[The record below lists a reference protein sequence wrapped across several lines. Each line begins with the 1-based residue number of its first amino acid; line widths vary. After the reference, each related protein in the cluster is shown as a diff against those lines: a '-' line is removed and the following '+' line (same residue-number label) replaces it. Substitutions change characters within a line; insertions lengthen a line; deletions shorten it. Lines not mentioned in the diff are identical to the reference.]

1 MRNFRQIL
9 PIMIAMI
16 TLSGCVNRKIKAM
29 PIMYSNTNTNTN
41 TEAELLKPFK
51 HSSSSLK
58 ASTTNSSKYAPH
70 GDIAYLAKN
79 QRKLDQDKSLEL
91 VISEY
96 GYTRISIEDERITDV
111 FIFPQEAAGVKIHE
125 QGYLI
130 IAPTLVVINLDEEA
144 QETHHKTQL
153 TITGEH
159 GTTQDFSLRLTGKAP
174 EPVKFVKSNL
184 EQINLTHGD

>member
-1 MRNFRQIL
+1 
-9 PIMIAMI
+9 MIAMI
-16 TLSGCVNRKIKAM
+16 TLSGCANRKIKAM
-29 PIMYSNTNTNTN
+29 PIRYSNTNTN

-51 HSSSSLK
+51 HSSSSSNPST

-130 IAPTLVVINLDEEA
+130 IAPTSVVINLDEEA

-174 EPVKFVKSNL
+174 EPVKFIK
-184 EQINLTHGD
+184 